1 MGKIVFGGK
10 TYCRVKDISLSDIC
24 DEIRLRK
31 NKRAEDYVVSGGRLS
46 SALLEQFWDEE
57 CKAVLAE
64 IADLQ
69 D

>member
-31 NKRAEDYVVSGGRLS
+31 NNRAQDYVVSGGHLS
-46 SALLEQFWDEE
+46 SEILENFWEEE
-57 CKAVLAE
+57 CRTVLDELAK
-64 IADLQ
+64 LQ